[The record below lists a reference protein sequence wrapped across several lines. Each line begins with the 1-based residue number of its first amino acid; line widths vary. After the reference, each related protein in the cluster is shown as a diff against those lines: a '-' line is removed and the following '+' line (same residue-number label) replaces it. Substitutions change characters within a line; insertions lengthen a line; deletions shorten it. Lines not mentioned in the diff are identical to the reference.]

1 MIKKI
6 VQILILLIPF
16 IILIF
21 VISCSNNENSEYSE
35 FKLERD
41 LKTIESLLKEKDL
54 MLIEHRRTS
63 IQQFSP
69 SESELLEPALEINNF
84 PSANINSECMNI
96 GIKIKDSLRNYPLF
110 VLEDNDKILA
120 YLVKFPNSTG
130 IVSANKNK
138 IPVILLSDLMEYL
151 GC

>member
-21 VISCSNNENSEYSE
+21 VISCSNNEGSEYSE

-41 LKTIESLLKEKDL
+41 SKTIESLLKEKDL

-69 SESELLEPALEINNF
+69 SESELLEPALEINSF
-84 PSANINSECMNI
+84 PSININSGCMNI
-96 GIKIKDSLRNYPLF
+96 GVKIKDSLKNYPLF
-110 VLEDNDKILA
+110 VVEDNDKILA